1 MRAVLERRQN
11 KMETSHVVFNLR
23 DNGGRR
29 LGVDRRRF
37 SYADHF
43 PERRLGE
50 ERRSGQDRRGKAE
63 RRTESDRRSGNHLDS
78 LGDRQG
84 RVDNRSAV
92 DRREFMIL

>member
-1 MRAVLERRQN
+1 MEKRQN
-11 KMETSHVVFNLR
+11 NMETSHVVLNLK

-37 SYADHF
+37 SYADHV

-50 ERRSGQDRRGKAE
+50 ERRSGKDRRGEAE

-78 LGDRQG
+78 LGERQG
-84 RVDNRSAV
+84 RVDSRRAV
-92 DRREFMIL
+92 DRRLTQKL

>member
-1 MRAVLERRQN
+1 
-11 KMETSHVVFNLR
+11 METSHIVFNLR

-37 SYADHF
+37 SYADHV

-50 ERRSGQDRRGKAE
+50 ERRSGQDRRGEAE
-63 RRTESDRRSGNHLDS
+63 RRTESGRRAGNQLDS

-84 RVDNRSAV
+84 RVDSRSTV
-92 DRREFMIL
+92 ERRESMIH